1 MLLNMKKILI
11 IIPILIILSLGG
23 WILFRKIGAPMEETT
38 STESPFGSPNEQ
50 GEEMLTNDNPPLAS
64 IGTTTAEEI
73 ISQNKKLFRLSDLPV
88 AGAVVITRS
97 TGSGK
102 ASTTTFVRYVE
113 RATGHIYEV
122 DLSNLEK
129 VKIVNQTLPK
139 IYEAYFRPD
148 GNAVLY
154 RYLKNDSDTVE
165 NLSLSLNIQA
175 SSTKLYTTN
184 STMLRGDI
192 SSVAVGTGN

>member
-88 AGAVVITRS
+88 AGALALTRQ
-97 TGSGK
+97 GK
-102 ASTTTFVRYVE
+102 TFVRYVE

-139 IYEAYFRPD
+139 I
-148 GNAVLY
+148 
-154 RYLKNDSDTVE
+154 
-165 NLSLSLNIQA
+165 
-175 SSTKLYTTN
+175 
-184 STMLRGDI
+184 
-192 SSVAVGTGN
+192 